1 MARHDPTTA
10 SDPTES
16 DLRDTLQDLLLGT
29 KDVELFLQELS
40 ELAATVVRDG
50 VHAAVTVARDGH
62 ALTVASSDAE
72 AAQYDEV
79 QYHRGEGPCL
89 TSLRTGEIVLIADL
103 AAEDRFPM
111 YRLPA
116 LAMGVRSVLSLP
128 LDGGDQ
134 AVGALN
140 LYSRSTHAFGEREQV
155 AAQRFADEASRALS
169 LAVRL
174 VQHVE
179 LTEQLRAAM
188 TSRAVIDQAMG
199 IIMGQNRCG
208 ADEAF
213 AVLRA
218 ASQHR
223 NVKLRVVAQEIIT
236 SVTGTALRDPVDP
249 RG

>member
-1 MARHDPTTA
+1 
-10 SDPTES
+10 
-16 DLRDTLQDLLLGT
+16 
-29 KDVELFLQELS
+29 
-40 ELAATVVRDG
+40 
-50 VHAAVTVARDGH
+50 
-62 ALTVASSDAE
+62 
-72 AAQYDEV
+72 
-79 QYHRGEGPCL
+79 
-89 TSLRTGEIVLIADL
+89 
-103 AAEDRFPM
+103 M
-111 YRLPA
+111 YRLSA